1 MGIHDGHRERLRASF
16 RKDGLAGFDAIRS
29 LELLLQYAIPRRD
42 TNPIA
47 HALLERFGSLQEVLD
62 ASEQELLQVEGVG
75 PSAAVLIRLIPQ
87 LMRKS
92 AVDRAAELRYIGSTA
107 DARDY
112 LMPHFLYERDELVL
126 LLCLDSQK
134 RVIRCEE
141 LSRGVVNS
149 VSVDVRRILEI
160 ALKQRS
166 SSLILAHNH
175 PDGPALNSREDDLV
189 TKQLFQSLRT
199 VRIELADHLIFGRD
213 GVFSYQD
220 TGTLQILGYYG

>member
-1 MGIHDGHRERLRASF
+1 MTIHDGHRERLRQSF

-29 LELLLQYAIPRRD
+29 LELLLQYAIPRKD

-47 HALLERFGSLQEVLD
+47 HALLDRFGSLQEVFD

-87 LMRKS
+87 LARKS
-92 AVDRAAELRYIGSTA
+92 AVDRVAELCTIRSTA

-112 LMPHFLYERDELVL
+112 LMPRFLYERDELAL

-134 RVIRCEE
+134 RVIQCVE

-149 VSVDVRRILEI
+149 VSIDVRRILEI
-160 ALKQRS
+160 ALKQRAC
-166 SSLILAHNH
+166 SLILAHNH
-175 PDGPALNSREDDLV
+175 PDGPARNSREDDQV
-189 TKQLFQSLRT
+189 TSQLFQSLRT
-199 VRIELADHLIFGRD
+199 VRIELTDHLIFARD
-213 GVFSYQD
+213 GVFSYRD
-220 TGTLQILGYYG
+220 SGALQILGYY

>member
-1 MGIHDGHRERLRASF
+1 MAIHDGHRERLRDCF

-42 TNPIA
+42 VNPIA
-47 HALLERFGSLQEVLD
+47 HALLERFGSLQEVFD

-75 PSAAVLIRLIPQ
+75 PTAAVLIRLIPQ
-87 LMRKS
+87 LARKS
-92 AVDRAAELRYIGSTA
+92 AVDRAASMRAILSTA

-112 LMPHFLYERDELVL
+112 LMPHFLYERNELAM

-134 RVIRCEE
+134 RVIKCEE

-149 VSVDVRRILEI
+149 VNIDVRRVLEI

-166 SSLILAHNH
+166 CSLILAHNH
-175 PDGPALNSREDDLV
+175 PDGPAANSREDDAV
-189 TKQLFQSLRT
+189 TRQVLLALRT
-199 VRIELADHLIFGRD
+199 VGIQLQDHLIFARD
-213 GVFSYQD
+213 GVFSYRD
-220 TGTLQILGYYG
+220 SGALQICEYL